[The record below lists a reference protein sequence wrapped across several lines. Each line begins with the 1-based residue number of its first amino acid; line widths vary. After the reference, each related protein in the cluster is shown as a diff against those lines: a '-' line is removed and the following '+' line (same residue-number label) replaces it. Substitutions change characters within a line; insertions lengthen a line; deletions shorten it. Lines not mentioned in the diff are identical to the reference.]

1 MFSLQVVLTSGFLR
15 LDISMEDSISVHVL
29 NGFQEL
35 VDVAFD
41 FCLGQVVGTAFD
53 RLIQV
58 HLHDLKDEGQP
69 PSRLIVQ
76 HLDQLNNVPVRRQ
89 PLQRFN
95 LSKVLNLNTYT
106 RKSPQKS

>member
-1 MFSLQVVLTSGFLR
+1 MFSLHVVLSKGFLR
-15 LDISMEDSISVHVL
+15 LDIAMEDSISVHVL

-35 VDVAFD
+35 VNITFD
-41 FCLGQVVGTAFD
+41 FGLGQVVGTAFD

-69 PSRLIVQ
+69 PGRLIVQ

-89 PLQRFN
+89 SLQRFN
-95 LSKVLNLNTYT
+95 LSKVLNLKTQESHL
-106 RKSPQKS
+106 KI